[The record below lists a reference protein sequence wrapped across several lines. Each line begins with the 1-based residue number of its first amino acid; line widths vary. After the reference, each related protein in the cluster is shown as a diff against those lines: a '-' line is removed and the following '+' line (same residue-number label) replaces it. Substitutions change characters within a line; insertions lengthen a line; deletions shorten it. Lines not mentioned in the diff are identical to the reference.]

1 LNNLQPAGSGKRNDK
16 LIAVAAAVVSFLTYT
31 MVYGFRKGFT
41 VCSFEGMH
49 YWGLSYKVWLVISQ
63 VLGYACSKFYGIR
76 FISELKKIG
85 RGKLILLLVGISW
98 TGLLLFA
105 LIPAP
110 WNIVCMF
117 VNGFPLGIIWGII
130 FSYVEGR
137 RATDFIGAAL
147 SVSFIFS
154 SGFVKTVAGFIMQQ
168 TNSSEFWLPFFTGFV
183 FAIPLLIAVYFLE
196 KIPSPSA
203 LDIEDRTL
211 REPMSAEKRRAF
223 VSMFLPGL
231 VACIGIY
238 VFATVFRDLR
248 DNFMADMLK
257 ENGYGLQPA
266 LFTKTETPVTIILLV
281 LMSAMILVKNN
292 IRALIYTHYIIIAGF
307 IVTASTSVLFIQ
319 GHMNPIWWLTL
330 TGLGLYT
337 VYIPFN
343 CIFFE
348 RLIASFKFPGN
359 VGFLIYVADS
369 FGYIGSVGVLITKE
383 VLKVK
388 MQWTSFYSH
397 GVVILSVI
405 GIGGAILSLIYFTS
419 KYKTFNHS
427 VYNRPITS
435 SANPKESVIPVP
447 PTPFTMNT
455 SGSGE

>member
-1 LNNLQPAGSGKRNDK
+1 VHKISDSNRNDRR
-16 LIAVAAAVVSFLTYT
+16 IAIGAAVVSFLTYT

-41 VCSFEGMH
+41 VSSFEGMQ
-49 YWGLSYKVWLVISQ
+49 YWGISYKVWLVISQ
-63 VLGYACSKFYGIR
+63 VLGYAASKFYGIR

-85 RGKLILLLVGISW
+85 RGRIILLLVGISW

-110 WNIVCMF
+110 WNIAFMIM
-117 VNGFPLGIIWGII
+117 NGFPLGMIWGII
-130 FSYVEGR
+130 FSYIEGR

-154 SGFVKTVAGFIMQQ
+154 SGFVKTTAGFISGQFHI
-168 TNSSEFWLPFFTGFV
+168 SEFWLPFFTGLV
-183 FAIPLLIAVYFLE
+183 FSIPLLICVFLLE
-196 KIPSPSA
+196 KIPPPSPEDIVQRSA
-203 LDIEDRTL
+203 RQ
-211 REPMSAEKRRAF
+211 PMSASTRKEF
-223 VSMFLPGL
+223 VKTFLPGL
-231 VACIGIY
+231 IACIGIY

-257 ENGYGLQPA
+257 ENGYGMHPA
-266 LFTKTETPVTIILLV
+266 IFTQTEVPVTLILLV
-281 LMSAMILVKNN
+281 LMSCMILVKNN

-307 IVTASTSVLFIQ
+307 LITAASSALFIQ
-319 GHMNPIWWLTL
+319 GSMNAIWWLTI

-348 RLIASFKFPGN
+348 RLIAGFRISGN

-369 FGYIGSVGVLITKE
+369 FGYLGSVGVLITKE

-388 MQWTSFYSH
+388 LQWTAFYSM
-397 GVVILSVI
+397 GVIFLSVL
-405 GIGGAILSLIYFTS
+405 GIAGALFSLIYFVA
-419 KYKTFNHS
+419 KN
-427 VYNRPITS
+427 
-435 SANPKESVIPVP
+435 KELNIKDS
-447 PTPFTMNT
+447 PTPLYTGNIQF
-455 SGSGE
+455 E

>member
-1 LNNLQPAGSGKRNDK
+1 
-16 LIAVAAAVVSFLTYT
+16 LIAIAAAIVSFLTYT

-41 VCSFEGMH
+41 VCSFEGMQ
-49 YWGLSYKVWLVISQ
+49 YLGISYKVWLVISQ
-63 VLGYACSKFYGIR
+63 VLGYASSKFYGIR

-85 RGKLILLLVGISW
+85 RGKIILLLVGISW

-105 LIPAP
+105 LVPAP
-110 WNIVCMF
+110 WNIAFMF
-117 VNGFPLGIIWGII
+117 INGFPLGMIWGII

-154 SGFVKTVAGFIMQQ
+154 SGFVKTIAGLIIQKFS
-168 TNSSEFWLPFFTGFV
+168 TSEFWLPFVTGFV
-183 FAIPLLIAVYFLE
+183 FSLPLLIAVYFLE
-196 KIPSPSA
+196 KIPPPS
-203 LDIEDRTL
+203 DMDMNDRSI
-211 REPMSAEKRRAF
+211 REPMPADKRKEF
-223 VSMFLPGL
+223 VKMFLPGL
-231 VACIGIY
+231 IASIGIY

-257 ENGYGLQPA
+257 ENGYGMQPA
-266 LFTKTETPVTIILLV
+266 LFTKTETPVTIILLL
-281 LMSAMILVKNN
+281 LMSSMILVRNN

-307 IVTASTSVLFIQ
+307 IITGMTSMLFLQ
-319 GHMNPIWWLTL
+319 GSLNTIWWLTL

-369 FGYIGSVGVLITKE
+369 FGYVGSVSVLITKE

-388 MQWTSFYSH
+388 LQWTSFYSH
-397 GVVILSVI
+397 GVVILSVL
-405 GIGGAILSLIYFTS
+405 GIGGAILSLVYFAA
-419 KYKTFNHS
+419 KYKKLHRVEISHPT
-427 VYNRPITS
+427 IT
-435 SANPKESVIPVP
+435 ERYQY
-447 PTPFTMNT
+447 
-455 SGSGE
+455 E

>member
-1 LNNLQPAGSGKRNDK
+1 M
-16 LIAVAAAVVSFLTYT
+16 IAIAAAIVSFLTYT

-41 VCSFEGMH
+41 VCSFEGMQ
-49 YWGLSYKVWLVISQ
+49 YLGISYKVWLVISQ
-63 VLGYACSKFYGIR
+63 VLGYASSKFYGIR

-85 RGKLILLLVGISW
+85 RGKIILLLVGISW

-105 LIPAP
+105 LVPAP
-110 WNIVCMF
+110 WNIAFMF
-117 VNGFPLGIIWGII
+117 INGFPLGMIWGII

-154 SGFVKTVAGFIMQQ
+154 SGFVKTIAGLIIQKFS
-168 TNSSEFWLPFFTGFV
+168 TSEFWLPFVTGFV
-183 FAIPLLIAVYFLE
+183 FSLPLLIAVYFLE
-196 KIPSPSA
+196 KIPPPS
-203 LDIEDRTL
+203 DMDMNDRSI
-211 REPMSAEKRRAF
+211 REPMPADKRKEF
-223 VSMFLPGL
+223 VKMFLPGL
-231 VACIGIY
+231 IASIGIY

-257 ENGYGLQPA
+257 ENGYGMQPA
-266 LFTKTETPVTIILLV
+266 LFTKTETPVTIILLL
-281 LMSAMILVKNN
+281 LMSSMILVRNN

-307 IVTASTSVLFIQ
+307 IITGMTSMLFLQ
-319 GHMNPIWWLTL
+319 GSLNTIWWLTL

-369 FGYIGSVGVLITKE
+369 FGYVGSVSVLITKE

-388 MQWTSFYSH
+388 LQWTSFYSH
-397 GVVILSVI
+397 GVVILSVL
-405 GIGGAILSLIYFTS
+405 GIGGAILSLVYFAA
-419 KYKTFNHS
+419 KYKKLHRVEISHPT
-427 VYNRPITS
+427 IT
-435 SANPKESVIPVP
+435 ERYQY
-447 PTPFTMNT
+447 
-455 SGSGE
+455 E